1 MEYPFG
7 EGCGE
12 RQTRLQRRPQG
23 PLSRAAPPP
32 SPIKPRSARASA
44 QRSESQW
51 RPHLHHNAAGNPSI
65 TGSTTA
71 ISSGRHPV
79 DLPFAAIEIVV
90 RLSPVPLASFED
102 FELASPVE
110 LRQIRPPI
118 GS

>member
-32 SPIKPRSARASA
+32 LPYRTAFCSRISAAVRISM
-44 QRSESQW
+44 
-51 RPHLHHNAAGNPSI
+51 AAGNPSI

-102 FELASPVE
+102 SNWQA
-110 LRQIRPPI
+110 Q
-118 GS
+118 